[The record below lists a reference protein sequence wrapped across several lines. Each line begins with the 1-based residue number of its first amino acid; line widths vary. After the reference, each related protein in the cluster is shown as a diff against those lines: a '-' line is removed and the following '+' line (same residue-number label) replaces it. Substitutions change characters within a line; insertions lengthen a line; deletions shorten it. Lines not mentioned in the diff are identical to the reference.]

1 MADDPIQRLRTQW
14 HEELPDLDTAAMATV
29 ARLNRARALTMQ
41 RVQGA
46 LAAAD
51 SSLADFDVLSTLRR
65 QGPPYEMKPSAIA
78 RSVMLSPSGMTNRID
93 QLEAAGLVARVPDP
107 NSRRTAPV
115 ALTER
120 GVAEAERL
128 ARELVGVEEAMLS
141 HLTTRERAT
150 LDDILTTLAEGLDD
164 G

>member
-1 MADDPIQRLRTQW
+1 MVDDPIQRLRTQW

-29 ARLNRARALTMQ
+29 ARLNRARALTMR

-46 LAAAD
+46 LDAAD

-78 RSVMLSPSGMTNRID
+78 RSVMLSPSGMTSRID

-107 NSRRTAPV
+107 KSRRTAPV
-115 ALTER
+115 ALTEG

-128 ARELVGVEEAMLS
+128 ARELVEVEEAMLS

-150 LDDILTTLAEGLDD
+150 LDDILTTLAEGLEDR
-164 G
+164 